1 MSFRLVFFRVAPFA
15 FFILIAPEVGALTC
29 GTGTCTDTPTLEEFC
44 FVGNGY
50 LDSAPPCTAFQADF
64 SSGFGIR
71 ATLSNYGGFSVGDEV
86 HVEGCAESVFSTC
99 MVGGYHI
106 SNNTI
111 ESTFPEPEVPA
122 LRFSGRAAVVIL
134 VAGLALWFGKKSR

>member
-50 LDSAPPCTAFQADF
+50 LDVAPPCIAFQADF

-86 HVEGCAESVFSTC
+86 HVEGCAEFFDFSNC
-99 MVGGYHI
+99 FVGYHI
-106 SNNTI
+106 RDNTI
-111 ESTFPEPEVPA
+111 ELPEPNA
-122 LRFSGRAAVVIL
+122 LKALGSGIAM
-134 VAGLALWFGKKSR
+134 LALLYRRRR